1 MKKFK
6 MRTLITSMVAS
17 IALTSV
23 HSQSVQRQAA
33 IENQPETQSSA
44 NFYDR
49 RSEGWYWYDDP
60 EAKKREALKKE
71 MLLKEAQAKA
81 QKQMEQQLPPKVE
94 LPSRTV
100 NIYDPETKKYNEPIV
115 VQASEPQM
123 KPLSA
128 EWLNANM
135 PKMLNKALNNPYDK
149 NGNPSSEME
158 AYMYAQRLAL
168 DMSQNFA
175 KSATTLTQTDPFLDE
190 TVRVPVDDAA
200 NKVFNIALEKDKE
213 EITKHLSQFTGIWFF
228 YDSTCSFCVAQYN
241 YLKDFKIK
249 HNFKIMMIST
259 DGKRLPNMG
268 NDEIVL
274 PDRGQ
279 AKRLKLRITPSIV
292 LVAPPNNFY
301 VVSQGLITT
310 DSLLTKIL
318 MVADKQNLLTQA
330 QKEKL
335 DPYSK
340 GVLTPEQIKK
350 MQKVETDLNKDPTN
364 IVSLIKQAV
373 GNN

>member
-6 MRTLITSMVAS
+6 MRTLITTMVAS
-17 IALTSV
+17 VALTSV

-33 IENQPETQSSA
+33 IENQPETQNSV

-60 EAKKREALKKE
+60 EAKKKEALKKE

-94 LPSRTV
+94 VPSRTV

-115 VQASEPQM
+115 IQATEPQM

-213 EITKHLSQFTGIWFF
+213 QITKHLSQFTGIWFF

>member
-81 QKQMEQQLPPKVE
+81 QKQMEQQSPPKVE
-94 LPSRTV
+94 VPSRTV

-175 KSATTLTQTDPFLDE
+175 KSATTLTQTHPFLDE

>member
-1 MKKFK
+1 
-6 MRTLITSMVAS
+6 
-17 IALTSV
+17 
-23 HSQSVQRQAA
+23 
-33 IENQPETQSSA
+33 
-44 NFYDR
+44 
-49 RSEGWYWYDDP
+49 
-60 EAKKREALKKE
+60 
-71 MLLKEAQAKA
+71 
-81 QKQMEQQLPPKVE
+81 
-94 LPSRTV
+94 
-100 NIYDPETKKYNEPIV
+100 
-115 VQASEPQM
+115 
-123 KPLSA
+123 
-128 EWLNANM
+128 
-135 PKMLNKALNNPYDK
+135 
-149 NGNPSSEME
+149 
-158 AYMYAQRLAL
+158 
-168 DMSQNFA
+168 
-175 KSATTLTQTDPFLDE
+175 
-190 TVRVPVDDAA
+190 
-200 NKVFNIALEKDKE
+200 
-213 EITKHLSQFTGIWFF
+213 
-228 YDSTCSFCVAQYN
+228 
-241 YLKDFKIK
+241 
-249 HNFKIMMIST
+249 MMIST

>member
-1 MKKFK
+1 

-81 QKQMEQQLPPKVE
+81 QKQMEQQSPPKVE
-94 LPSRTV
+94 VPSRTV

>member
-81 QKQMEQQLPPKVE
+81 QKQMEQQSPPKVE
-94 LPSRTV
+94 VPSRTV

>member
-33 IENQPETQSSA
+33 IENQPETQNSA

-81 QKQMEQQLPPKVE
+81 QKQMEQQSPPKVE
-94 LPSRTV
+94 VPSRTV

-259 DGKRLPNMG
+259 DGKRLP
-268 NDEIVL
+268 
-274 PDRGQ
+274 
-279 AKRLKLRITPSIV
+279 
-292 LVAPPNNFY
+292 
-301 VVSQGLITT
+301 
-310 DSLLTKIL
+310 
-318 MVADKQNLLTQA
+318 
-330 QKEKL
+330 
-335 DPYSK
+335 
-340 GVLTPEQIKK
+340 
-350 MQKVETDLNKDPTN
+350 
-364 IVSLIKQAV
+364 
-373 GNN
+373 

>member
-94 LPSRTV
+94 VPSRTV

>member
-33 IENQPETQSSA
+33 IENQPETQNSA

-81 QKQMEQQLPPKVE
+81 QKQMEQQSPPKVE
-94 LPSRTV
+94 VPSRTV